1 MFVWFGIRAANQ
13 SGPSLILL
21 CAAVAM
27 LMLAG
32 AADSVS
38 GIFRNTILQTAA
50 PDHLRGRLQGVFIV
64 VVAGGPRIGGVAAGI
79 GEAITMII
87 GGLLCVVGVTIAVR
101 MVPSF
106 LHYDAR
112 HPVA

>member
-1 MFVWFGIRAANQ
+1 NAG
-13 SGPSLILL
+13 SPSVILL

-27 LMLAG
+27 LIIAG

-64 VVAGGPRIGGVAAGI
+64 VVTGGPRIGELLTGGMAAGM
-79 GEAITMII
+79 GEAVTMIH
-87 GGLLCVVGVTIAVR
+87 GGVQCVTCATVAVR
-101 MVPSF
+101 MVASF
-106 LHYDAR
+106 LQYDSR